1 MFIVYYKYKMK
12 SRKFYYILCSII
24 NVNVGR
30 MKLFDLVDYFC
41 LNIMIFGI
49 LILEIK
55 YKLFVC
61 FKIL

>member
-1 MFIVYYKYKMK
+1 MK
-12 SRKFYYILCSII
+12 SKNFYYILCSII